1 MKVVCLR
8 AALFSL
14 LLPAAG
20 CGTNPNPNPSSTQVT
35 QLSVQ
40 IIKQD
45 AKTATYRLTNYSG
58 QVLACYSV
66 AVTVVQN
73 NGESNEGQ
81 SSECDYAK
89 GVLAPHASLQRE
101 ANIEGNLANH
111 SGVSGVDI
119 KPVLAVFEDGSSEQR
134 NDRDWHILMD
144 SVKSENEGTRAVI
157 AAIQQSPRDP
167 LKAAAAL
174 EALRQKAEPHSP
186 YDGELRRTIEF
197 LKKSP
202 SSDDLKVYLANEQKL
217 YQQRKPYLRPPGAV
231 P

>member
-1 MKVVCLR
+1 MTKTLAHDVRMRPRAV
-8 AALFSL
+8 AALCPL
-14 LLPAAG
+14 VL
-20 CGTNPNPNPSSTQVT
+20 CGSGLAQVT

-45 AKTATYRLTNYSG
+45 ARTAAYRLTNNSG

-81 SSECDYAK
+81 SSGCDCAK
-89 GVLAPHASLQRE
+89 GMLAPHASLQRE
-101 ANIEGNLANH
+101 ADIQGNLANH
-111 SGVSGVDI
+111 SGVSRVDI

-144 SVKSENEGTRAVI
+144 SVKLETDGIREVI
-157 AAIQQSPRDP
+157 AAIQQSPSDP

-186 YDGELRRTIEF
+186 YEYELRYAIDF
-197 LKKSP
+197 LKKWP
-202 SSDDLKVYLANEQKL
+202 SSDGLKVYLANEQKL
-217 YQQRKPYLRPPGAV
+217 YQQRKRYLHPPEAV
-231 P
+231 Q

>member
-1 MKVVCLR
+1 MTKTLGHDVRMRRRAL
-8 AALFSL
+8 AALCPL
-14 LLPAAG
+14 IL
-20 CGTNPNPNPSSTQVT
+20 CGSGFAQVT

-45 AKTATYRLTNYSG
+45 RKTATYRLTNNSG

-73 NGESNEGQ
+73 DGESNEGQ
-81 SSECDYAK
+81 SSECYCAK
-89 GVLAPHASLQRE
+89 GVLAPHASFQRE
-101 ANIEGNLANH
+101 ANIQGNLANH
-111 SGVSGVDI
+111 SGVASVDI

-144 SVKSENEGTRAVI
+144 SVRSESDGIREVI
-157 AAIQQSPRDP
+157 AAIQQSPGDP

-174 EALRQKAEPHSP
+174 EALRQKAGPHSP
-186 YDGELRRTIEF
+186 NELELKYAIDF

-217 YQQRKPYLRPPGAV
+217 YQQRKPYLHPPGAV
-231 P
+231 Q